1 MVIFQRFG
9 RGQTANPIG
18 QVNQINEEGVE
29 IILVEG
35 NGTIMQNVRNQ
46 AIIDNNTIYKK
57 CS

>member
-9 RGQTANPIG
+9 RDLVANLIG
-18 QVNQINEEGVE
+18 QVNRINEEGVE

-35 NGTIMQNVRNQ
+35 NETIMQTVRNQ